1 MNIPNSLTILRIL
14 LIPCYVGLLIYGK
27 FNLAL
32 IVLLVAG
39 LTDALD
45 GAIARMKNQY
55 TRLGAVL
62 DPLADKLLLT
72 SGFITLSMIH
82 LIPSWVTILV
92 VSRDVILMLG
102 TAVAHFTDSRVDITP
117 TFLGKGTTFLQ
128 LSYVVMVIFSKFPPH
143 RSHRHAASLV
153 RHGLLHALVRVAL
166 SLPRLSAHECDSAAK
181 ALYCLSLR
189 ASSPAQRLC
198 ICLTGLGVAS
208 RLAW

>member
-1 MNIPNSLTILRIL
+1 MNIPNSLIILRIL
-14 LIPCYVGLLIYGK
+14 LIPCYIGLLIYGK
-27 FNLAL
+27 FDLAL
-32 IVLLVAG
+32 IVLLLAG

-102 TAVAHFTDSRVDITP
+102 TAVAHFTDSRVDLTP

-128 LSYVVMVIFSKFPPH
+128 LSYVVMVIFLSSRRIDLAVLLPLLFGMVTFTLLSGLH
-143 RSHRHAASLV
+143 YLYRGV
-153 RHGLLHALVRVAL
+153 RHT
-166 SLPRLSAHECDSAAK
+166 SAIGS
-181 ALYCLSLR
+181 
-189 ASSPAQRLC
+189 
-198 ICLTGLGVAS
+198 
-208 RLAW
+208 

>member
-14 LIPCYVGLLIYGK
+14 LIPCYIGLLVYAR
-27 FNLAL
+27 FDEAL

-62 DPLADKLLLT
+62 DPLADKMLLI
-72 SGFITLSMIH
+72 SGFVTLSLIH
-82 LIPSWVTILV
+82 LVPSWVTILV

-128 LSYVVMVIFSKFPPH
+128 LSYVVMVIFLTSRRIDLSVMLPLLFGMVAFTLLSGLH
-143 RSHRHAASLV
+143 YLYRGFRHTSM
-153 RHGLLHALVRVAL
+153 
-166 SLPRLSAHECDSAAK
+166 
-181 ALYCLSLR
+181 
-189 ASSPAQRLC
+189 
-198 ICLTGLGVAS
+198 LGS
-208 RLAW
+208 

>member
-14 LIPCYVGLLIYGK
+14 LIPCYIGLLVYGR
-27 FNLAL
+27 FDEAL

-62 DPLADKLLLT
+62 DPLADKMLLI
-72 SGFITLSMIH
+72 SGFVTLSLIH
-82 LIPSWVTILV
+82 LVPSWVTILV

-128 LSYVVMVIFSKFPPH
+128 LSYVVMVIFLTSRRIDLSIMLPLLFGMVAFTLLSGLH
-143 RSHRHAASLV
+143 YLYRGFRHTNMIGS
-153 RHGLLHALVRVAL
+153 
-166 SLPRLSAHECDSAAK
+166 
-181 ALYCLSLR
+181 
-189 ASSPAQRLC
+189 
-198 ICLTGLGVAS
+198 
-208 RLAW
+208 

>member
-14 LIPCYVGLLIYGK
+14 LIPCYIGLLVYGR
-27 FNLAL
+27 FNQAL

-45 GAIARMKNQY
+45 GAIARIKNQH

-82 LIPSWVTILV
+82 VIPLWVTILV
-92 VSRDVILMLG
+92 VSRDLILMLG
-102 TAVAHFTDSRVDITP
+102 TVVAHFADSRVDITP

-128 LSYVVMVIFSKFPPH
+128 LSYIVMVIFLSSRQIDLAVMLPLLLGMVSFTLLSGLH
-143 RSHRHAASLV
+143 YLYRGV
-153 RHGLLHALVRVAL
+153 RHTSVI
-166 SLPRLSAHECDSAAK
+166 
-181 ALYCLSLR
+181 
-189 ASSPAQRLC
+189 SS
-198 ICLTGLGVAS
+198 
-208 RLAW
+208 

>member
-14 LIPCYVGLLIYGK
+14 LIPCYIGLLVYDK
-27 FNLAL
+27 FNQAL

-45 GAIARMKNQY
+45 GLIARVTNQH

-82 LIPSWVTILV
+82 VIPSWVTILV
-92 VSRDVILMLG
+92 VSRDLILLLG
-102 TAVAHFTDSRVDITP
+102 TAVAHFAEFRVDLTP

-128 LSYVVMVIFSKFPPH
+128 LSYVVLVIFLS
-143 RSHRHAASLV
+143 SRHIDLTVILPLLFGMVSFTLLSGLHYLYRGY
-153 RHGLLHALVRVAL
+153 RHT
-166 SLPRLSAHECDSAAK
+166 SAI
-181 ALYCLSLR
+181 
-189 ASSPAQRLC
+189 SS
-198 ICLTGLGVAS
+198 
-208 RLAW
+208 

>member
-14 LIPCYVGLLIYGK
+14 LIPCYVGLLVYGK
-27 FNLAL
+27 FDQAL

-62 DPLADKLLLT
+62 DPLADKMLLI
-72 SGFITLSMIH
+72 SGFVTLSMIH
-82 LIPSWVTILV
+82 LVPSWVTILV

-128 LSYVVMVIFSKFPPH
+128 LSYVVMVIFLTSRRIDLAVMLPLLFGMIAFTLLSGLH
-143 RSHRHAASLV
+143 YLYRGFRHT
-153 RHGLLHALVRVAL
+153 
-166 SLPRLSAHECDSAAK
+166 SAIGS
-181 ALYCLSLR
+181 
-189 ASSPAQRLC
+189 
-198 ICLTGLGVAS
+198 
-208 RLAW
+208 

>member
-1 MNIPNSLTILRIL
+1 MNIPNSLTVLRII
-14 LIPCYVGLLIYGK
+14 LIPCYIGLLIYGK
-27 FNLAL
+27 FDLAL

-128 LSYVVMVIFSKFPPH
+128 LAYVVMVIFLTSRRIDLTVMLPLLFGMVAFTLLSGLH
-143 RSHRHAASLV
+143 YLYRGFRHTNV
-153 RHGLLHALVRVAL
+153 
-166 SLPRLSAHECDSAAK
+166 
-181 ALYCLSLR
+181 
-189 ASSPAQRLC
+189 
-198 ICLTGLGVAS
+198 INN
-208 RLAW
+208 

>member
-14 LIPCYVGLLIYGK
+14 LIPCYVGLLVYGK
-27 FNLAL
+27 FDQAL

-62 DPLADKLLLT
+62 DPLADKMLLI
-72 SGFITLSMIH
+72 SGFVTLSMIH
-82 LIPSWVTILV
+82 LVPSWVTILV

-117 TFLGKGTTFLQ
+117 TFLGKVTTFLQ
-128 LSYVVMVIFSKFPPH
+128 LSYVVMVIFLTSRRIDLAVMLPLLFGMI
-143 RSHRHAASLV
+143 SFTLLS
-153 RHGLLHALVRVAL
+153 GLHYLYRGF
-166 SLPRLSAHECDSAAK
+166 RQTSAI
-181 ALYCLSLR
+181 
-189 ASSPAQRLC
+189 SS
-198 ICLTGLGVAS
+198 
-208 RLAW
+208 

>member
-14 LIPCYVGLLIYGK
+14 LIPCYIGLLVYGK
-27 FNLAL
+27 FDQAL

-62 DPLADKLLLT
+62 DPLADKMLLI
-72 SGFITLSMIH
+72 SGFVTLSMIH
-82 LIPSWVTILV
+82 LVPSWVTILV

-128 LSYVVMVIFSKFPPH
+128 LSYVVMVIFLTSRRIDLAVMLPLLFGMI
-143 RSHRHAASLV
+143 SFTLLS
-153 RHGLLHALVRVAL
+153 GLHYLYRGF
-166 SLPRLSAHECDSAAK
+166 RQTSAI
-181 ALYCLSLR
+181 
-189 ASSPAQRLC
+189 SS
-198 ICLTGLGVAS
+198 
-208 RLAW
+208 

>member
-14 LIPCYVGLLIYGK
+14 LIPCYIGLLVYGK
-27 FNLAL
+27 FDQAL

-62 DPLADKLLLT
+62 DPLADKMLLI

-82 LIPSWVTILV
+82 LVPSWVTILV

-128 LSYVVMVIFSKFPPH
+128 LSYVVMVIFLTSRRIDLAVMLPLLFGMVSFTLLSGLH
-143 RSHRHAASLV
+143 YLYRGFRHT
-153 RHGLLHALVRVAL
+153 
-166 SLPRLSAHECDSAAK
+166 SAI
-181 ALYCLSLR
+181 
-189 ASSPAQRLC
+189 SS
-198 ICLTGLGVAS
+198 
-208 RLAW
+208 

>member
-14 LIPCYVGLLIYGK
+14 LIPCYIGLLVYGR
-27 FNLAL
+27 FDEAL

-62 DPLADKLLLT
+62 DPLADKMLLI
-72 SGFITLSMIH
+72 SGFVTLSLIH

-128 LSYVVMVIFSKFPPH
+128 LSYVVMVIFLTSRRIDLSVMLPLLFGMIAFTLLSGLH
-143 RSHRHAASLV
+143 YLYRGFRHTSMI
-153 RHGLLHALVRVAL
+153 G
-166 SLPRLSAHECDSAAK
+166 S
-181 ALYCLSLR
+181 
-189 ASSPAQRLC
+189 
-198 ICLTGLGVAS
+198 
-208 RLAW
+208 

>member
-14 LIPCYVGLLIYGK
+14 LIPFYIGLLMYGK
-27 FNLAL
+27 YDQAL
-32 IVLLVAG
+32 IVLIVAG

-45 GAIARMKNQY
+45 GAIALVKNQY

-82 LIPSWVTILV
+82 LIPLWVTIIV
-92 VSRDVILMLG
+92 VSRDLILMLG

-128 LSYVVMVIFSKFPPH
+128 LSYVVMVIFLSSRQIDLAIMLPLLLGMVSFTLLSGLH
-143 RSHRHAASLV
+143 YLYRGYRHTS
-153 RHGLLHALVRVAL
+153 AL
-166 SLPRLSAHECDSAAK
+166 SS
-181 ALYCLSLR
+181 
-189 ASSPAQRLC
+189 
-198 ICLTGLGVAS
+198 
-208 RLAW
+208 

>member
-1 MNIPNSLTILRIL
+1 MNIPNSLTIFRIL
-14 LIPCYVGLLIYGK
+14 LIPCYIGLLVYGR
-27 FNLAL
+27 FDEAL

-62 DPLADKLLLT
+62 DPLADKMLLI
-72 SGFITLSMIH
+72 SGFVTLSLIH
-82 LIPSWVTILV
+82 LVPSWVTILV

-128 LSYVVMVIFSKFPPH
+128 LSYVVMVIFLTSRRIDLSVMLPLLFGMIAFTLLSGLH
-143 RSHRHAASLV
+143 YLYRGFRHTSMI
-153 RHGLLHALVRVAL
+153 G
-166 SLPRLSAHECDSAAK
+166 S
-181 ALYCLSLR
+181 
-189 ASSPAQRLC
+189 
-198 ICLTGLGVAS
+198 
-208 RLAW
+208 

>member
-14 LIPCYVGLLIYGK
+14 LIPCYIGLLVYGR
-27 FNLAL
+27 FDEAL

-62 DPLADKLLLT
+62 DPLADKMLLI
-72 SGFITLSMIH
+72 SGFVTLSLIH
-82 LIPSWVTILV
+82 LVPSWVTILV

-128 LSYVVMVIFSKFPPH
+128 LSYVVMVIFLTSRRIDLSVMLPLLFGMIAFTLLSGLH
-143 RSHRHAASLV
+143 YLYRGFRHTNMIGS
-153 RHGLLHALVRVAL
+153 
-166 SLPRLSAHECDSAAK
+166 
-181 ALYCLSLR
+181 
-189 ASSPAQRLC
+189 
-198 ICLTGLGVAS
+198 
-208 RLAW
+208 

>member
-14 LIPCYVGLLIYGK
+14 LIPCYIGLLVYGR
-27 FNLAL
+27 FDEAL

-62 DPLADKLLLT
+62 DPLADKMLLI
-72 SGFITLSMIH
+72 SGFVTLSMIH
-82 LIPSWVTILV
+82 LVPSWVTILV

-128 LSYVVMVIFSKFPPH
+128 LSYVVMVIFLTSRRIDLAVMLPLLFGMIAFTLL
-143 RSHRHAASLV
+143 S
-153 RHGLLHALVRVAL
+153 GLHYLYRGFRNTSALG
-166 SLPRLSAHECDSAAK
+166 S
-181 ALYCLSLR
+181 
-189 ASSPAQRLC
+189 
-198 ICLTGLGVAS
+198 
-208 RLAW
+208 

>member
-14 LIPCYVGLLIYGK
+14 LIPCYIGLLVYGK
-27 FNLAL
+27 FNQAL

-45 GAIARMKNQY
+45 GLIARVTNQH

-82 LIPSWVTILV
+82 VIPSWVTILV
-92 VSRDVILMLG
+92 VSRDLILLLG
-102 TAVAHFTDSRVDITP
+102 TAVAHFAEFRVDLTP

-128 LSYVVMVIFSKFPPH
+128 LSYVVLVIFLS
-143 RSHRHAASLV
+143 SRHIDLTVILPLLFGMVSFTLLSGLHYLYRGY
-153 RHGLLHALVRVAL
+153 RHT
-166 SLPRLSAHECDSAAK
+166 SAF
-181 ALYCLSLR
+181 
-189 ASSPAQRLC
+189 SS
-198 ICLTGLGVAS
+198 
-208 RLAW
+208 

>member
-14 LIPCYVGLLIYGK
+14 LIPCYIGLLLYGR

-32 IVLLVAG
+32 IVLLLAG

-45 GAIARMKNQY
+45 GAIARIKNQH

-72 SGFITLSMIH
+72 SGFITLSIIH
-82 LIPSWVTILV
+82 VIPLWVTILV
-92 VSRDVILMLG
+92 VSRDLILMLG

-128 LSYVVMVIFSKFPPH
+128 LSYIVMVIFLSSRQIDLTVMLPLLLGMVSFTLLSGLH
-143 RSHRHAASLV
+143 YLYRGARHTSV
-153 RHGLLHALVRVAL
+153 IN
-166 SLPRLSAHECDSAAK
+166 S
-181 ALYCLSLR
+181 
-189 ASSPAQRLC
+189 
-198 ICLTGLGVAS
+198 
-208 RLAW
+208 

>member
-14 LIPCYVGLLIYGK
+14 LIPCYVGLLVYGK
-27 FNLAL
+27 FDQAL

-62 DPLADKLLLT
+62 DPLADKMLLI
-72 SGFITLSMIH
+72 SGFVTLSMIH
-82 LIPSWVTILV
+82 LVPSWVTILV

-128 LSYVVMVIFSKFPPH
+128 LSYVVMVIFLTSRRIDLAVMLPLLFGMISFTLLSGLH
-143 RSHRHAASLV
+143 YLYRGFRHT
-153 RHGLLHALVRVAL
+153 
-166 SLPRLSAHECDSAAK
+166 SAI
-181 ALYCLSLR
+181 
-189 ASSPAQRLC
+189 SS
-198 ICLTGLGVAS
+198 
-208 RLAW
+208 

>member
-14 LIPCYVGLLIYGK
+14 LIPCYIGLLIYGK
-27 FNLAL
+27 FDLAL

-128 LSYVVMVIFSKFPPH
+128 LSYVVMVIFLS
-143 RSHRHAASLV
+143 SRHIDLTVMLPLLFGMVSFTLLSGLHYLYRGI
-153 RHGLLHALVRVAL
+153 RHT
-166 SLPRLSAHECDSAAK
+166 SAI
-181 ALYCLSLR
+181 
-189 ASSPAQRLC
+189 SS
-198 ICLTGLGVAS
+198 
-208 RLAW
+208 